1 VGGPLAVGVDVGGT
15 FTDLAA
21 VGADGAVRTAKVLSR
36 PADQSEGVADALA
49 ALGAP
54 AGDVARVVHGTTVV
68 TNLLLERTGARVAFC
83 GTAGHTDVLHLRRQD
98 RASLY
103 DLAAH
108 HPAPLVARADCVPV
122 RERMGP
128 AGPVEPLGPA
138 AADDAVAAVRALAP
152 EAVAVALLHAYAHPA
167 HERALADALARALP
181 GVTVVASH
189 LVHPEPRE
197 FERASTTAAE
207 AYARPRVA
215 RYVARLAERLAAG
228 GYPAPGVMTSGGGV
242 RAAGEAAAGAAALAL
257 SGPAGGVVG
266 AAAVCAALGISDA
279 LTLDVG
285 GTSADVGLVLGGA
298 PLVEP
303 GGEVAGVPI
312 ALPRVLVDTVSAGGG
327 SVGWVDD
334 AGALRAGPRSAGA
347 VPGPAAFGR
356 GGAEATVT
364 DAHVVLGH
372 IDARRLSGGVALDA
386 GRAHAA
392 VRALAGRVDG
402 SAGATDGRAR
412 EVARALVAAADAAM
426 ARALRR
432 VSVERGVDPRGL
444 VLVAFGGGGALH
456 ACALAE
462 RVGAARV
469 LVPPHAGVLSAV
481 GLAAAPDRREALASV
496 LRRADAFTAA
506 DVRACVAGLARRAGV
521 GAERRSWV
529 RARYVGQGHELE
541 VPVRDGDDGPALAA
555 RFAELHLARSG
566 FTLPRAVE
574 LVSARH
580 AATTPGAAPRFARLA
595 PPARARDREA
605 DRPARGVAPGAVAH
619 VDDARA
625 AADDVVRGPATIA
638 LADATVLVP
647 GGWTARALAVGGW
660 MLEVG

>member
-1 VGGPLAVGVDVGGT
+1 
-15 FTDLAA
+15 
-21 VGADGAVRTAKVLSR
+21 
-36 PADQSEGVADALA
+36 
-49 ALGAP
+49 
-54 AGDVARVVHGTTVV
+54 
-68 TNLLLERTGARVAFC
+68 
-83 GTAGHTDVLHLRRQD
+83 
-98 RASLY
+98 
-103 DLAAH
+103 
-108 HPAPLVARADCVPV
+108 
-122 RERMGP
+122 
-128 AGPVEPLGPA
+128 
-138 AADDAVAAVRALAP
+138 
-152 EAVAVALLHAYAHPA
+152 
-167 HERALADALARALP
+167 
-181 GVTVVASH
+181 
-189 LVHPEPRE
+189 
-197 FERASTTAAE
+197 
-207 AYARPRVA
+207 
-215 RYVARLAERLAAG
+215 
-228 GYPAPGVMTSGGGV
+228 
-242 RAAGEAAAGAAALAL
+242 
-257 SGPAGGVVG
+257 VG
-266 AAAVCAALGISDA
+266 AAAVCAALGIADA

-356 GGAEATVT
+356 GGEEATVT

-372 IDARRLSGGVALDA
+372 IDARPLSGGVALDA

-392 VRALAGRVDG
+392 VRALGARVDG

-496 LRRADAFTAA
+496 LRRADALTAA
-506 DVRACVAGLARRAGV
+506 DVRACVADLARRAGA

-541 VPVRDGDDGPALAA
+541 VPVRDGDDGPALAV

-580 AATTPGAAPRFARLA
+580 AATTPGAAPRFARPA
-595 PPARARDREA
+595 PPARAHDREA
-605 DRPARGVAPGAVAH
+605 ARPAPGAVAR

-660 MLEVG
+660 MLEGA